1 MTDNGSAR
9 SIPVIIAVVLM
20 LTVTAMPAAA
30 VLGDTDFAFST
41 WETRWDSPV
50 RWGKADRS
58 WVWGQVIPGS
68 VTSEPYADAPEG
80 TRAVRYYDKARM
92 EYVPGGVFP
101 NVEQNP
107 WGVTTGLLATELMTG
122 RLQLGDTTFERHQ
135 PSHVPVAG
143 DPDSGDL
150 TPSYAVMGTVM
161 DESSLP
167 TGTDIIQT
175 MDAQGSVGADQ
186 RFAAHNV
193 TAVDVGS
200 PTGHTVASV
209 FWSWMTQTGV
219 VYNGI
224 LDQPWVSEPLFQN
237 PFYATGYPTTEAYW
251 TRARVAGSET
261 DVLVQCFERRCMTYT
276 PSNTPQWQVEMANIG
291 QHYYH
296 WRYIE
301 IPAEAQQ
308 P

>member
-1 MTDNGSAR
+1 MSDKRYAR
-9 SIPVIIAVVLM
+9 SILVIMAVVLM
-20 LTVTAMPAAA
+20 LTATVMPTAA
-30 VLGDTDFAFST
+30 VLGTTDFAFDT
-41 WETRWDSPV
+41 WEARWDNPV
-50 RWGKADRS
+50 SWGKADRS
-58 WVWGQVIPGS
+58 WLWGQRILGT
-68 VTSEPYADAPEG
+68 VTSEPYADAPG
-80 TRAVRYYDKARM
+80 GMRAVRYYDKARM
-92 EYVPGGVFP
+92 EYVPGGASP

-107 WGVTTGLLATELMTG
+107 WSVTTGLLATELMTG
-122 RLQLGDTTFERHQ
+122 RLQLGNDLFEQHQ

-143 DPDSGDL
+143 DPDSGDI

-161 DESSLP
+161 DDQALP

-175 MDAQGSVGADQ
+175 MDAQGNVGADQ
-186 RFAAHNV
+186 RFAAHDV

-200 PTGHTVASV
+200 PTGHTVASI
-209 FWSWMTQTGV
+209 FWSWVTQTGV
-219 VYNGI
+219 VYNGL

-251 TRARVAGSET
+251 SKARVGGVVK
-261 DVLVQCFERRCMTYT
+261 DVLIQCFERRCMTYT

-296 WRYIE
+296 WRYVE
-301 IPAEAQQ
+301 IPAETQQ